1 MTHPLQ
7 YAPKLSGVQTMKVI
21 VTGGA
26 GRIGGF
32 VVQELAQAGH
42 EVVVLD
48 RNLPRERVDGVR
60 YRVGD
65 HEDLGHIVELCAVR
79 SAIAHLSA
87 IPAPGTWPNTTVFRT
102 NVMGTFNVHE
112 AAVLTGVPLVVS
124 TSSQSAFGFGTST
137 GHSCHTT
144 CRWTKNTPTFHKMPM
159 AYPRWSVRRSRT
171 RIIVATICVFVRSV
185 LHG

>member
-1 MTHPLQ
+1 
-7 YAPKLSGVQTMKVI
+7 MKVI

-32 VVQELAQAGH
+32 VVQELVQAGH

-48 RNLPRERVDGVR
+48 RNLPHERVDGVR

-65 HEDLGHIVELCAVR
+65 HGNLGHIVELCAGAD
-79 SAIAHLSA
+79 AIAHLSA

-124 TSSQSAFGFGTST
+124 TSSQSAFGFAYQ
-137 GHSCHTT
+137 H
-144 CRWTKNTPTFHKMPM
+144 RPFMPH
-159 AYPRWSVRRSRT
+159 YLPLDEQHPDLT
-171 RIIVATICVFVRSV
+171 RCLWLIQDGR
-185 LHG
+185 

>member
-1 MTHPLQ
+1 
-7 YAPKLSGVQTMKVI
+7 MKVI

-65 HEDLGHIVELCAVR
+65 HEDLGHIVELCAG
-79 SAIAHLSA
+79 AGAHIAQPIGDTCSWHLA
-87 IPAPGTWPNTTVFRT
+87 
-102 NVMGTFNVHE
+102 
-112 AAVLTGVPLVVS
+112 
-124 TSSQSAFGFGTST
+124 
-137 GHSCHTT
+137 
-144 CRWTKNTPTFHKMPM
+144 
-159 AYPRWSVRRSRT
+159 
-171 RIIVATICVFVRSV
+171 
-185 LHG
+185 